1 MNLKRWQGQRRKALE
16 SGTFIHYQQQK
27 NKSEAK
33 AEEERANSLQ
43 SEIATHNVIQKY
55 KSTRD

>member
-1 MNLKRWQGQRRKALE
+1 MNLKRWQGQRIKALE